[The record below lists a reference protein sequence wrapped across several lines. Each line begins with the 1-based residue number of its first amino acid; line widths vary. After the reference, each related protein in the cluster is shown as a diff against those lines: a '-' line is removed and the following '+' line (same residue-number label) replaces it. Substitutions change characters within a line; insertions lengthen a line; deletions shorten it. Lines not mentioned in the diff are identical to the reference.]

1 MHHTWS
7 ETWFRKAGCWQRTTG
22 RPISFLVFLYLL
34 ALTGC
39 SGDPGTGPVEI
50 KWDRDVCSRCN
61 MVLSDRNH
69 AAQIRFQ
76 NAGTRQTVWKFDD
89 LGCALLWLDK
99 QPWRDDPDAE
109 IWVSEHAGGNWIDA
123 RTAHYVTGQ
132 LTPME
137 YGLGAQTEPTADTL
151 SFAQARLHIEQIE
164 RRFNAHGTHLEQA
177 AAART
182 LAPIATP
189 TEQKP

>member
-1 MHHTWS
+1 MPHTWS
-7 ETWFRKAGCWQRTTG
+7 DSRHRKTGYRQRTTG
-22 RPISFLVFLYLL
+22 RSAGVLCCFFLI
-34 ALTGC
+34 ALSGC

-50 KWDRDVCSRCN
+50 KWDRDVCKRCN

-76 NAGTRQTVWKFDD
+76 NADTRQTVWKFDD

-99 QPWRDDPDAE
+99 QPWRDDPGVE
-109 IWVSEHAGGNWIDA
+109 IWVSEHASGNWIDA
-123 RTAHYVTGQ
+123 RTAHYVPGQ

-151 SFAQARLHIEQIE
+151 SFAQARSHIAQIE

-177 AAART
+177 AAARA

-189 TEQKP
+189 TEQRP